1 MAIWRKYGIS
11 TAKKVWLFVA
21 IYTIIVL
28 TVFLTVPTDNY
39 FYFALG
45 GKLLSQTL
53 QGIKNGSTQVTTD
66 NLTKADKFLAYR
78 RDSSLAT
85 GDATTPYSSGASLT
99 ADTYSG
105 GTSGSPEPKCK
116 DPDHDKFLALRRDSS
131 LATGDATTPYSSGA
145 SLTADTYS
153 GGTSGSPEPKCK
165 DPDHDLIHNNNM
177 FLCCMPLGG
186 LGNHMFVY
194 ASCYGFAAYYNRTLA
209 FPKSSMLTKYFKL
222 KAHLIQDYC
231 ACDSATF
238 HLEKINCG
246 EDLKLWNLST
256 KGNIKIGYYLQ
267 SWKYFGNVIED
278 IRRQY
283 TFSET
288 TLAKARDI
296 ISKLAS
302 EHQQRTKRLYRVKP
316 VSVGI
321 HVRRGDIDSED
332 RLVKF
337 GYELATPAFFSHA
350 MEYFRKKYMNVL
362 FVVCSLEMRWTK
374 WYVAGDDII
383 YVEGKDFAM
392 DLAVLTSCDHT
403 LTSVG
408 TYSWW
413 AGFMNRGETVYY
425 KWPAR
430 EGSSLR
436 KQFSANYTDYFL
448 PEWIGLK

>member
-11 TAKKVWLFVA
+11 TAKKAWLFVA

-28 TVFLTVPTDNY
+28 TVFLTIPTDNY
-39 FYFALG
+39 LYFALG
-45 GKLLSQTL
+45 GKQTL
-53 QGIKNGSTQVTTD
+53 QGIKNDSTGVSTE
-66 NLTKADKFLAYR
+66 NVTKADKFLALG
-78 RDSSLAT
+78 RDSSLT
-85 GDATTPYSSGASLT
+85 MGDATTPYSSGTSSVTATTIAAAASTLTPGTYSGGASNVTATAAVAAAATLT
-99 ADTYSG
+99 ANPYSG
-105 GTSGSPEPKCK
+105 GTSESPEPKCK
-116 DPDHDKFLALRRDSS
+116 GPDR
-131 LATGDATTPYSSGA
+131 
-145 SLTADTYS
+145 
-153 GGTSGSPEPKCK
+153 
-165 DPDHDLIHNNNM
+165 DLIHNNNM

-246 EDLKLWNLST
+246 EDSKLWNLST

-278 IRRQY
+278 IRRQF

-316 VSVGI
+316 VLVGI
-321 HVRRGDIDSED
+321 HVRRGDIDSEE

-350 MEYFRKKYMNVL
+350 MEYFRKKYVNVL

-383 YVEGKDFAM
+383 YVEGNDFVM
-392 DLAVLTSCDHT
+392 DLAVLISCDHT

-413 AGFMNRGETVYY
+413 AGFMSRGETVYY

-448 PEWIGLK
+448 PEWVGLK